1 MSQTKITNTKQISYN
16 KIKVMTFGTFDIFH
30 PGHESFLKQARK
42 FGDYLIVVIARDKT
56 VGIVK
61 KRFSQNNEIN
71 RQRAVV
77 KSNLADK
84 VILGSLK
91 DKYQVIK
98 KYQPEI
104 ICLGYD
110 QTVFIENLREKLKE
124 FGMEK
129 TKIVKLKPYCSEK
142 YKSSKLR
149 D

>member
-56 VGIVK
+56 VRIVK

-129 TKIVKLKPYCSEK
+129 TKIVKLKPYYPEK

-149 D
+149 K